1 MDERQEPF
9 DEYIKEFVS
18 KDLNTKKEIVIDELK
33 EMLGVM
39 LEINKQSGINS
50 NLLLNRE
57 VTDTIEKESDFVE
70 SVFVYLQSF
79 KELLGEYLEDKLD

>member
-50 NLLLNRE
+50 ELLLNRE
-57 VTDTIEKESDFVE
+57 VADTIEKESDFVE